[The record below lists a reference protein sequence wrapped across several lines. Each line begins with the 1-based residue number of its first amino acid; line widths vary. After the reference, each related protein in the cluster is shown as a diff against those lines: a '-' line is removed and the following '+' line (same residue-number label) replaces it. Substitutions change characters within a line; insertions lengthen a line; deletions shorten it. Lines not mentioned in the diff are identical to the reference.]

1 MQTRHSRRCGGA
13 SMRAAAACLALL
25 LIGQQAHV
33 CRRLVWALSITQ
45 AKMAKIGVVLA
56 NSTQVL
62 EARRAGKC

>member
-1 MQTRHSRRCGGA
+1 
-13 SMRAAAACLALL
+13 MRAAAACLALL